1 MDELDKLEQ
10 ALRKITSGQAI
21 HQFAK
26 QETPKL
32 KNVIIS
38 AIQEWYS
45 SYSPQVYQRTYN
57 FMSVGDA
64 SEVRNAGNSIIIKI
78 SSNNMTD
85 YKYDTADYVFEGITE
100 YGYHIKEI
108 SLDLYDDEILENVAT
123 EYETKFHNLGYPIYR
138 IVVKKD

>member
-100 YGYHIKEI
+100 YGYHGSPKKAPASEPVIRIIEQKGHALLVDDFASFIEKFM
-108 SLDLYDDEILENVAT
+108 DL
-123 EYETKFHNLGYPIYR
+123 
-138 IVVKKD
+138 

>member
-45 SYSPQVYQRTYN
+45 SYSPKKAP
-57 FMSVGDA
+57 A
-64 SEVRNAGNSIIIKI
+64 SEPVIRIIEQKGHALLVDDFASFIEKF
-78 SSNNMTD
+78 M
-85 YKYDTADYVFEGITE
+85 
-100 YGYHIKEI
+100 
-108 SLDLYDDEILENVAT
+108 DL
-123 EYETKFHNLGYPIYR
+123 
-138 IVVKKD
+138 